1 MIYKLINYR
10 MKVTFPKN
18 IKKWLLAWMTLNL
31 WPVSVTIVQLFLLA
45 VWVWLA
51 LTIFK
56 TASQSG
62 STAAGVVFAIPVLAI
77 FIVIAFF
84 IVSEMWLLEYIAKM
98 IRNKMYDSPKKFQV
112 NFEKE
117 NPIDVM
123 IKKSRIEEKK
133 QVIEQKDSK
142 MSKELLKQIEKGG
155 LL

>member
-1 MIYKLINYR
+1 
-10 MKVTFPKN
+10 
-18 IKKWLLAWMTLNL
+18 
-31 WPVSVTIVQLFLLA
+31 
-45 VWVWLA
+45 
-51 LTIFK
+51 
-56 TASQSG
+56 
-62 STAAGVVFAIPVLAI
+62 
-77 FIVIAFF
+77 
-84 IVSEMWLLEYIAKM
+84 M

>member
-1 MIYKLINYR
+1 
-10 MKVTFPKN
+10 
-18 IKKWLLAWMTLNL
+18 
-31 WPVSVTIVQLFLLA
+31 
-45 VWVWLA
+45 

-56 TASQSG
+56 TTSQSG
-62 STAAGVVFAIPVLAI
+62 STAAGVVFAVPVLAI

-84 IVSEMWLLEYIAKM
+84 KVSEMGLLEYIAKM
-98 IRNKMYDSPKKFQV
+98 IRNKIYDTPRKFQV

-142 MSKELLKQIEKGG
+142 MSQELLKQIEKGG